1 MCTYRAVG
9 SKYWKY
15 TIDGTNI
22 FLINMLGLVAF
33 TIVNYFLLFETL
45 HIETWFTSPGFNFI
59 LGLLSI
65 IPLAYFIGQAVAS
78 ISAQSSMGVGA
89 TINAFFSTVVDSGAE
104 LYKRKGGGGGRS
116 GGGSSSSS
124 SSGSS
129 SGGRSG
135 SGSSSSSSSSSS
147 GSRTGGT
154 GVVSSPRTFGGG
166 SRYAGGASTPYR
178 AGSTPAGWRGPS
190 PLLLG
195 AGVGALVLFPG
206 LYLGGAYLYHHN
218 NNDGR
223 GDQRQTY
230 YNQTS
235 NMNETRPVECI
246 CAQDSQ
252 CGCSD
257 DLFENKTTLNEFANN
272 KQVSSVRNGTLFI
285 NGTLEEEQADS
296 QSSAAGS
303 FQQKLIEATGFWP
316 VVAGVAYTM
325 WFL

>member
-1 MCTYRAVG
+1 MRLQQTLLYLLGFITTTQALAV
-9 SKYWKY
+9 
-15 TIDGTNI
+15 
-22 FLINMLGLVAF
+22 
-33 TIVNYFLLFETL
+33 
-45 HIETWFTSPGFNFI
+45 P
-59 LGLLSI
+59 
-65 IPLAYFIGQAVAS
+65 
-78 ISAQSSMGVGA
+78 
-89 TINAFFSTVVDSGAE
+89 AFFSTVVDSGAE

>member
-1 MCTYRAVG
+1 MRLQQTLLYLLGFITTIQALAV
-9 SKYWKY
+9 
-15 TIDGTNI
+15 
-22 FLINMLGLVAF
+22 
-33 TIVNYFLLFETL
+33 
-45 HIETWFTSPGFNFI
+45 P
-59 LGLLSI
+59 
-65 IPLAYFIGQAVAS
+65 
-78 ISAQSSMGVGA
+78 
-89 TINAFFSTVVDSGAE
+89 AFFSTVVDSGAE
-104 LYKRKGGGGGRS
+104 LYKRKGGGGGRGG
-116 GGGSSSSS
+116 GGGSSG
-124 SSGSS
+124 GS
-129 SGGRSG
+129 R

-147 GSRTGGT
+147 GSSRGGT

-195 AGVGALVLFPG
+195 AGVGALVFFPG

-218 NNDGR
+218 NDDGR
-223 GDQRQTY
+223 GDQRETY
-230 YNQTS
+230 YNETS

-246 CAQDSQ
+246 CAQDAQ

-272 KQVSSVRNGTLFI
+272 KEVSSVRNNTLFI
-285 NGTLEEEQADS
+285 NGTLEEEAS
-296 QSSAAGS
+296 AQSSAGG

>member
-1 MCTYRAVG
+1 MRLQQTLLYLLGFITTIQALAV
-9 SKYWKY
+9 
-15 TIDGTNI
+15 
-22 FLINMLGLVAF
+22 
-33 TIVNYFLLFETL
+33 
-45 HIETWFTSPGFNFI
+45 P
-59 LGLLSI
+59 
-65 IPLAYFIGQAVAS
+65 
-78 ISAQSSMGVGA
+78 
-89 TINAFFSTVVDSGAE
+89 AFFSSVVDSGAE
-104 LYKRKGGGGGRS
+104 LYKRKGGGGGR
-116 GGGSSSSS
+116 GGGS
-124 SSGSS
+124 SS

-135 SGSSSSSSSSSS
+135 SSSSSSSSSSS

-195 AGVGALVLFPG
+195 AGVGALVFFPG

-246 CAQDSQ
+246 CANDAQ

-272 KQVSSVRNGTLFI
+272 KEVSTVRNNTLFI

-316 VVAGVAYTM
+316 VVAGVAYATY
-325 WFL
+325 FL